1 MPYRPLAIISAIHSL
16 WSVYGRCH
24 LVHLTAETYRQN
36 ILDIPVSLHIQIHA
50 QGIFHVFMSN
60 CQPSCQN
67 AQHTFLRGHIECFI
81 YFGQHDMNPVA
92 FSFHKR
98 TTLKTRLNLFFNR
111 ETTNGTQTDHFPT
124 RPNILCVAR
133 PTKGQLWNVAVSS
146 SWDGTSAGAATYCLA
161 PSLLLLSCLD
171 ANLLLETG
179 GKTSKV
185 GPLRSKYDPLLSIKG
200 HNSSVCQ
207 DIILIIPRIIS
218 TWLIKITWPISKKYN
233 RSV

>member
-1 MPYRPLAIISAIHSL
+1 MPPGVGAVMSGANAISAIGHNFCHPLPLICLWPLPPSAPDGRNISAKYSGHS
-16 WSVYGRCH
+16 CF
-24 LVHLTAETYRQN
+24 ATYSDSHSGN
-36 ILDIPVSLHIQIHA
+36 ISH
-50 QGIFHVFMSN
+50 FHVQLSTILPE
-60 CQPSCQN
+60 CLILQ
-67 AQHTFLRGHIECFI
+67 GHIECII
-81 YFGQHDMNPVA
+81 YFDQHDMNPVS
-92 FSFHKR
+92 FSFHER
-98 TTLKTRLNLFFNR
+98 TTLKTGLNLFFNR

-200 HNSSVCQ
+200 HSMSWVITHQC
-207 DIILIIPRIIS
+207 D
-218 TWLIKITWPISKKYN
+218 KI
-233 RSV
+233 

>member
-1 MPYRPLAIISAIHSL
+1 MLPGVGAVMSGANAISAIGHNFCHPLPLICLWPLPPSAPDGRNISAKYSGHS
-16 WSVYGRCH
+16 CF
-24 LVHLTAETYRQN
+24 ATYSDPRSGN
-36 ILDIPVSLHIQIHA
+36 ISR
-50 QGIFHVFMSN
+50 FHVQLSSILPECSAHIFARPYWMYYIFW
-60 CQPSCQN
+60 PAWHESCSLFVPRKDHPEN
-67 AQHTFLRGHIECFI
+67 WAE
-81 YFGQHDMNPVA
+81 P
-92 FSFHKR
+92 
-98 TTLKTRLNLFFNR
+98 FFNW

-200 HNSSVCQ
+200 HSMSWVITHQC
-207 DIILIIPRIIS
+207 D
-218 TWLIKITWPISKKYN
+218 KI
-233 RSV
+233 

>member
-1 MPYRPLAIISAIHSL
+1 MLPGVGALMSGANAISAIGHNFCHPLPLICLWPLPPSAPDGRNISAKYSGHS
-16 WSVYGRCH
+16 CF
-24 LVHLTAETYRQN
+24 ATYSDSRSGN
-36 ILDIPVSLHIQIHA
+36 ISR
-50 QGIFHVFMSN
+50 FHVQLSTILPE
-60 CQPSCQN
+60 CSILQG
-67 AQHTFLRGHIECFI
+67 LIECII
-81 YFGQHDMNPVA
+81 YFDQHDMNPVS
-92 FSFHKR
+92 FSFHER
-98 TTLKTRLNLFFNR
+98 TTLKTRLNLFFNW

-146 SWDGTSAGAATYCLA
+146 SWDGTSGGAATYCLA

-200 HNSSVCQ
+200 HSMSWV
-207 DIILIIPRIIS
+207 
-218 TWLIKITWPISKKYN
+218 ITHQCDNI
-233 RSV
+233 